1 MTDSTTQTKA
11 IDPLG
16 AVADAMQK
24 AAASVQS
31 AVGQG
36 ISGASQVTSE
46 ALPRAGLFLNRF
58 VYTACYTVSYG
69 VVFPVA
75 LVALSVPRN
84 NAFVQ
89 GIVDGSKAARH
100 KVDDVLGPSAV
111 AGSSPPV
118 S

>member
-1 MTDSTTQTKA
+1 MPCKKQQRAYNLLLVKEYQELLRSLLRLSQE
-11 IDPLG
+11 P
-16 AVADAMQK
+16 
-24 AAASVQS
+24 AS
-31 AVGQG
+31 
-36 ISGASQVTSE
+36 
-46 ALPRAGLFLNRF
+46 FLNRF